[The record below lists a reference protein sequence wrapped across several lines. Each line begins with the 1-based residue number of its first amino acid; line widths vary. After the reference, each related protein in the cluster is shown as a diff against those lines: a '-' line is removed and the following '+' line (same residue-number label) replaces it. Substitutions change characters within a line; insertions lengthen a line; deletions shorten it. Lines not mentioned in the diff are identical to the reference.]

1 LESRLNP
8 CLGIGY
14 GSDVSQHSAPV
25 SIHLFGPLRVERDGR
40 VIALPASRKTRAIL
54 GFLAL
59 SPRPV
64 SRQRLCDLFFD
75 TPTIPGL
82 RSGGA

>member
-1 LESRLNP
+1 
-8 CLGIGY
+8 
-14 GSDVSQHSAPV
+14 
-25 SIHLFGPLRVERDGR
+25 VERDGR